1 MLFRQSFLSHHIICR
16 TIMTSS
22 YTPIAIQ
29 HVNLAIPKGTLE
41 QAQEFYG
48 DVIGFKNDQVPQ
60 LQRGT
65 ILWFRV
71 GDGPQQIHVSFE
83 KGSTETGPALSD
95 PSPISSRHPCFSL
108 PSQEALTA
116 LQERIYE
123 HHIKGVP
130 ASAQE
135 CDKPGGENSGSK
147 VSLVSLPS
155 SIPPPRFP
163 FHPTFKAIGSW
174 ADSFLFFLSPR
185 KGVEFPTRFFARDFA
200 GNRLEFSV

>member
-1 MLFRQSFLSHHIICR
+1 MLSSFNYNYKTLHIYKFFQLIHLNLSSLK
-16 TIMTSS
+16 TKT
-22 YTPIAIQ
+22 
-29 HVNLAIPKGTLE
+29 NK
-41 QAQEFYG
+41 
-48 DVIGFKNDQVPQ
+48 
-60 LQRGT
+60 
-65 ILWFRV
+65 
-71 GDGPQQIHVSFE
+71 QIHVSFE

-155 SIPPPRFP
+155 SVSLHVSHSTRHSKRLGVGLIPFFFP
-163 FHPTFKAIGSW
+163 FTS
-174 ADSFLFFLSPR
+174 
-185 KGVEFPTRFFARDFA
+185 KGRRVP
-200 GNRLEFSV
+200 NPVLC

>member
-1 MLFRQSFLSHHIICR
+1 MLFRQSFLSHHIIRR

-71 GDGPQQIHVSFE
+71 GDGPQQIHISFE

-155 SIPPPRFP
+155 SIPHPRFP
-163 FHPTFKAIGSW
+163 FHPTFKVIGSW

>member
-1 MLFRQSFLSHHIICR
+1 MLFRQSFLSHHIIRR

-71 GDGPQQIHVSFE
+71 GDGPQQIHISFE

>member
-1 MLFRQSFLSHHIICR
+1 
-16 TIMTSS
+16 MTSS

-48 DVIGFKNDQVPQ
+48 DVIGFKNDPVPQ
-60 LQRGT
+60 LQRDT
-65 ILWFRV
+65 LLWFRV

-83 KGSTETGPALSD
+83 KGHSESGPALSG

-108 PSQEALTA
+108 PSQEALSA

-123 HHIKGVP
+123 HHTKGVP

-135 CDKPGGENSGSK
+135 CDKPGGENSGS
-147 VSLVSLPS
+147 
-155 SIPPPRFP
+155 
-163 FHPTFKAIGSW
+163 
-174 ADSFLFFLSPR
+174 

>member
-1 MLFRQSFLSHHIICR
+1 MLFRQSFLSHHIIR
-16 TIMTSS
+16 RAIMTSS

-147 VSLVSLPS
+147 
-155 SIPPPRFP
+155 
-163 FHPTFKAIGSW
+163 
-174 ADSFLFFLSPR
+174 
-185 KGVEFPTRFFARDFA
+185 GVEFPTRFFARDFA

>member
-1 MLFRQSFLSHHIICR
+1 MFSSFSYNYKTLHIYKSFQLIHLNLSSLK
-16 TIMTSS
+16 TKT
-22 YTPIAIQ
+22 
-29 HVNLAIPKGTLE
+29 NK
-41 QAQEFYG
+41 
-48 DVIGFKNDQVPQ
+48 
-60 LQRGT
+60 
-65 ILWFRV
+65 
-71 GDGPQQIHVSFE
+71 QIHVSFE

-174 ADSFLFFLSPR
+174 ADSFLFSFHLERASSSQPGSLLETLLATGWNSPYNESVVFLR
-185 KGVEFPTRFFARDFA
+185 RRNMLGRLGVVEQLA
-200 GNRLEFSV
+200 S

>member
-1 MLFRQSFLSHHIICR
+1 MLSSFNYNYKTLHIYKSFQLIHLNLSSLK
-16 TIMTSS
+16 TKT
-22 YTPIAIQ
+22 
-29 HVNLAIPKGTLE
+29 NK
-41 QAQEFYG
+41 
-48 DVIGFKNDQVPQ
+48 
-60 LQRGT
+60 
-65 ILWFRV
+65 
-71 GDGPQQIHVSFE
+71 QIHVSFE

-155 SIPPPRFP
+155 SVSLHVSHSTRHSKRLGVGLIPFFFS
-163 FHPTFKAIGSW
+163 FHLERASSSQPGSLLETLLATGW
-174 ADSFLFFLSPR
+174 NSPYSESVVFFSRRNML
-185 KGVEFPTRFFARDFA
+185 G
-200 GNRLEFSV
+200 RL

>member
-1 MLFRQSFLSHHIICR
+1 MGLNRYVSSFSYNYKTLHIYKSFQLIHLNLSSLK
-16 TIMTSS
+16 TKT
-22 YTPIAIQ
+22 
-29 HVNLAIPKGTLE
+29 NK
-41 QAQEFYG
+41 
-48 DVIGFKNDQVPQ
+48 
-60 LQRGT
+60 
-65 ILWFRV
+65 
-71 GDGPQQIHVSFE
+71 QIHVSFE

-108 PSQEALTA
+108 SSQEALTA

-147 VSLVSLPS
+147 VSLVSFPS

>member
-1 MLFRQSFLSHHIICR
+1 MLFRQSFLSHHIIR
-16 TIMTSS
+16 RAIMTSS

-71 GDGPQQIHVSFE
+71 GDGPQQIHISFE

-163 FHPTFKAIGSW
+163 FHPTFRAIGSW
-174 ADSFLFFLSPR
+174 ADSFLFFLLPR

>member
-1 MLFRQSFLSHHIICR
+1 
-16 TIMTSS
+16 MTSS

-147 VSLVSLPS
+147 EIIKIYIEMHCTIKFAISKGNYAWS
-155 SIPPPRFP
+155 
-163 FHPTFKAIGSW
+163 IGSLRLKV
-174 ADSFLFFLSPR
+174 AKPVSAQNCTIC
-185 KGVEFPTRFFARDFA
+185 TRHQ
-200 GNRLEFSV
+200 

>member
-1 MLFRQSFLSHHIICR
+1 MLFRQSFLSHHIIRR

-147 VSLVSLPS
+147 VSLVSFPS